1 VKYFVGLVPS
11 DEFTRCV
18 QAFCRRWPRNRH
30 PDHVQPHITLKAP
43 PGIGSDLDAW
53 LPRLRAAC
61 LQMVPV
67 PIAIGETSWFRRDVL
82 YLRVDRHAVWPL
94 HQCVLDVFGAGAAT
108 ATEGVAYTPHLTL
121 GLRSFGMS
129 TEELEAMCAQVPETF
144 ARVPAASRCEGTAVT
159 YEIFTPQFVRVF
171 GQAQG
176 AKSWTPV
183 ADLGL
188 AVSDNH

>member
-1 VKYFVGLVPS
+1 
-11 DEFTRCV
+11 
-18 QAFCRRWPRNRH
+18 
-30 PDHVQPHITLKAP
+30 
-43 PGIGSDLDAW
+43 
-53 LPRLRAAC
+53 
-61 LQMVPV
+61 
-67 PIAIGETSWFRRDVL
+67 
-82 YLRVDRHAVWPL
+82 
-94 HQCVLDVFGAGAAT
+94 
-108 ATEGVAYTPHLTL
+108 
-121 GLRSFGMS
+121 MS
-129 TEELEAMCAQVPETF
+129 TEELEAMCARVPETF